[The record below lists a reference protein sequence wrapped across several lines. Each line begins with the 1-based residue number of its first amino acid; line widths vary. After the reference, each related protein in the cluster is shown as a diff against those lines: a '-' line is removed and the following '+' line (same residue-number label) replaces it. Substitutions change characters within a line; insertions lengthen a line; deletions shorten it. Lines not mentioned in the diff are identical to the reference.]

1 MDSKAQAWYTDFAV
15 ALLLFIFTLVVYFSY
30 INNVQREEKSG
41 LDVVITTSAKN
52 DEEAKA
58 LLKAF
63 GFPLKEKG

>member
-41 LDVVITTSAKN
+41 LDVVIK
-52 DEEAKA
+52 DAKA
-58 LLKAF
+58 ISSALILI
-63 GFPLKEKG
+63 GYPINLTN